1 MSNTIEQSFT
11 ISLEHHGLRLD
22 QAISQLLPNYSRS
35 QIKQWILDKEIH
47 INDQEAKPRDKVKL
61 DDAITLAVTLKAK
74 QEDQPQDLPLDI
86 IYEDDELLI
95 INKPVGA
102 VVHPGAGNQDSTL
115 LNALLHHYPDI
126 ATIPRAGII
135 HRLDKDTSGLMVIA
149 KTLSCHHYLVDA
161 MQQRLIKREYLAITN
176 GTFISGGTIDQP
188 IGRHPKHRTQ
198 MAVSH
203 NGGKPAVTHYRLAQ
217 KFRAYTYLRVQLE
230 TGRTH
235 QIRVHMA
242 HIKHALVGDQV
253 YGGRLNMPK
262 GATPELRE
270 ILKSFKRQALHA
282 TKLTFTHPVSQQEI
296 CQEVEPPHD
305 FKQLLAALECDNL
318 NKT

>member
-1 MSNTIEQSFT
+1 MSTTIEQSFV
-11 ISLEHHGLRLD
+11 ISPQHHGLRLD
-22 QAISQLLPNYSRS
+22 QALSQLLADYSRS
-35 QIKQWILDKEIH
+35 QIKQWILDKEILV
-47 INDQEAKPRDKVKL
+47 NGQALRPRDKVQL
-61 DDAITLAVTLKAK
+61 DDTVTIAVTLKAK
-74 QEDQPQDLPLDI
+74 QEDKPQNLPLDI
-86 IYEDDELLI
+86 VYEDDELLI

-126 ATIPRAGII
+126 ATIPRAGIV

-149 KTLSCHHYLVDA
+149 KTLSSHHYLVDA

-176 GTFISGGTIDQP
+176 GTFISGGTIDEP
-188 IGRHPKHRTQ
+188 IGRHLKQRTQ

-217 KFRAYTYLRVQLE
+217 KFRAHTYLRVQLE

-242 HIKHALVGDQV
+242 HINHALVGDQV
-253 YGGRLNMPK
+253 YGGRLHMPK

-270 ILKSFKRQALHA
+270 MLHSFKRQALHA
-282 TKLTFTHPVSQQEI
+282 TKLTFIHPVSQQEI
-296 CQEVEPPHD
+296 CQEVIPPED
-305 FKQLLAALECDNL
+305 FKQLLATLECDNL
-318 NKT
+318 IKR

>member
-1 MSNTIEQSFT
+1 MSTTIEQSFI
-11 ISLEHHGLRLD
+11 ISPEHHGLRLD
-22 QAISQLLPNYSRS
+22 QALSQLLTDYSRS
-35 QIKQWILDKEIH
+35 QIKQWILDKEILVNGQA
-47 INDQEAKPRDKVKL
+47 IRPRDKVQL
-61 DDAITLAVTLKAK
+61 DDTVTLAVTLKVK
-74 QEDQPQDLPLDI
+74 QEDKPQDLPLDI
-86 IYEDDELLI
+86 VYEDDELLI

-126 ATIPRAGII
+126 ATIPRAGIV

-149 KTLSCHHYLVDA
+149 KTLSSHHYLVDA

-176 GTFISGGTIDQP
+176 GTFISGGTVDEP
-188 IGRHPKHRTQ
+188 IGRHPKQRTQ

-203 NGGKPAVTHYRLAQ
+203 NGGKPAITHYRLAQ
-217 KFRAYTYLRVQLE
+217 KFRAHTYLRVQLE

-242 HIKHALVGDQV
+242 HINHALVGDQV
-253 YGGRLNMPK
+253 YGGRLHMPK

-270 ILKSFKRQALHA
+270 KLHSFKRQALHA
-282 TKLTFTHPVSQQEI
+282 TKLTFTHPVNQQEI
-296 CQEVEPPHD
+296 CQEATPPED
-305 FKQLLAALECDNL
+305 FKQLLATLECDNL
-318 NKT
+318 TKR